1 VRLLRITPV
10 LLAVLIALAL
20 VAAWQVPRFLDWDHY
35 RATVESVAS
44 AGLGRPVQIAG
55 PIRLS
60 LLPQATLRARDVTI
74 ADIGDGATV
83 GELRMRVGLSAL
95 LTGRVEPQDLVLQD
109 ANISLPWP
117 LAGFTLRGTPP
128 PAGLHARME
137 NGTLRIGGLA
147 ITGIS
152 GEVSAGGP
160 TTALS
165 AAGLATVM
173 GRPWRMTG
181 RMGRAGADG
190 SATIEI
196 SLDGQGAGIGT
207 GGALTGQVAAD
218 GNLSGRITGRGP
230 DLSLLLPAPA
240 QPWNADGRLIAGSG
254 LLVADDLEVTIGGSP
269 ARGAVALR
277 LLPQLRLD
285 AALATNRLDLDA
297 WLPPLLQGGTVALP
311 TGIDLSAEAAPFA
324 GGILRRLR
332 AGFDLTG
339 DGMRLRDSEAV
350 LPGDAALQLSG
361 VLASGH
367 FAGDA
372 RLAAP
377 DLAQTLAWL
386 KPRAPALLDA
396 LPFAT
401 LHTAT
406 LSASVQADSSS
417 VAFGG
422 LRGDVGGVP
431 VTGDLALRG
440 GPRPAVA
447 ANLQLTGP
455 VLDHWLPDA
464 PPDLAHAAG
473 WLAALPHRFA
483 AFDADIT
490 LTAQHPVWHGTVF
503 DQLALDGDDR
513 AGTLDLRHAALTGP
527 ALSVTL
533 SGGMDGGGRISNGTV
548 TVQLGQ
554 AERLAD
560 SLPPGWQFTQP
571 LFRGPASL
579 DASVSGLPAALTT
592 VARAEMAD
600 ARLQLNGRWDV
611 PGGRWSGMAAF
622 HHPGAPRLLSAL
634 GLTDAGQW
642 LGDGSLSLQASVTA
656 GSDQVALAGL
666 ELSAGALRSTG
677 DLTLANPATGPPA
690 LTGTLAVDTLPLPL
704 PYVRSAN
711 PLPFQVL
718 RSANATLAIR
728 AAHLLWGGAPQG
740 DAASAHVSLLN
751 GVLRLDD
758 VAAHL
763 AGGALA
769 GRLTL
774 DATAAPRL
782 SASAT
787 LTNAVLDGPA
797 FDAGLDV
804 LAGAASGSMD
814 VSATG
819 YSPAAL
825 LASLQGSARASVRNG
840 TITGLDA
847 GRLLSVL
854 SGVASPASKS
864 AVDPAVLQAGVAETL
879 RRGTTPFGQLDATGT
894 LANGVLTL
902 TGATVTAP
910 AATITAS
917 GSLDLPGDAL
927 DLSLSLQPELAGAPA
942 IGLRLIGP
950 AANPSRTPGFAAL
963 TGWLAAP

>member
-1 VRLLRITPV
+1 MRLLRITPV

-44 AGLGRPVQIAG
+44 AGLGRPVLIAG

-60 LLPQATLRARDVTI
+60 LLPEATLRARDVTI
-74 ADIGDGATV
+74 ADIGNGATV

-109 ANISLPWP
+109 ANIRLPWP
-117 LAGFTLRGTPP
+117 LVGFTLRGTPP
-128 PAGLHARME
+128 PAGLHARVE

-196 SLDGQGAGIGT
+196 SLDGQGAGVGT

-218 GNLSGRITGRGP
+218 GNVSGRITGRGP
-230 DLSLLLPAPA
+230 DLSLLLPAPPQA
-240 QPWNADGRLIAGSG
+240 WNADGRLIAGSG

-297 WLPPLLQGGTVALP
+297 WLPPLLHGGTVALP

-339 DGMRLRDSEAV
+339 DGVRLRESEAV

-361 VLASGH
+361 ELAGGH
-367 FAGDA
+367 FTGGA
-372 RLAAP
+372 RLVAP

-406 LSASVQADSSS
+406 LAASVQADSAG

-431 VTGDLALRG
+431 ISGDLAVRG

-455 VLDHWLPDA
+455 VIDHWLPDA
-464 PPDLAHAAG
+464 PPDLTHAAG
-473 WLAALPHRFA
+473 WLAALPHHFA

-503 DQLALDGDDR
+503 DQLAFDGGCHGG
-513 AGTLDLRHAALTGP
+513 ALDLRHATLTGP
-527 ALSVTL
+527 ELSVAL

-548 TVQLGQ
+548 ALQVGQ

-579 DASVSGLPAALTT
+579 DVTVAGLPGALSTA
-592 VARAEMAD
+592 ARAEMAD

-611 PGGRWSGMAAF
+611 PAGRWSGNAAF

-634 GLTDAGQW
+634 GLPGAGEW
-642 LGDGSLSLQASVTA
+642 LGEGSLSLQASVTA

-677 DLTLANPATGPPA
+677 DLVLAHPATGPPA
-690 LTGTLAVDTLPLPL
+690 LTGTLAVDTLPVPL
-704 PYVRSAN
+704 PYVRSVD
-711 PLPFQVL
+711 PLPLQAL
-718 RSANATLAIR
+718 RSGNATLAIR
-728 AAHLLWGGAPQG
+728 AAHLLWGGAPEG
-740 DAASAHVSLLN
+740 DAASAHVSLAN
-751 GVLRLDD
+751 GVLHLDD
-758 VAAHL
+758 FNGHL
-763 AGGALA
+763 LGGTLA

-774 DATAAPRL
+774 DATATPKL
-782 SASAT
+782 TAT
-787 LTNAVLDGPA
+787 ATVAAAMLDGTT

-804 LAGAASGSMD
+804 TAGTASGSME
-814 VSATG
+814 VSAAG

-825 LASLQGSARASVRNG
+825 LASLQGSVRASVRNG
-840 TITGLDA
+840 AITGLDA
-847 GRLLSVL
+847 GRLLSLL
-854 SGVASPASKS
+854 SGVASPVLRN
-864 AVDPAVLQAGVAETL
+864 AVDPAPLQASVAEAL
-879 RRGTTPFGQLDATGT
+879 GSGTTPFAQLDAAGT
-894 LANGVLTL
+894 LANGVVSLTD
-902 TGATVTAP
+902 GTVTAS
-910 AATITAS
+910 AATIKAS
-917 GSLDLPGDAL
+917 GSLDLPGDAV
-927 DLSLSLQPELAGAPA
+927 DLSLALQPTFAGAPA

-963 TGWLAAP
+963 TGWLAGR

>member
-10 LLAVLIALAL
+10 LLAALIALAL

-44 AGLGRPVQIAG
+44 AGLGRPVLIAG

-60 LLPQATLRARDVTI
+60 LLPEATLRARDVSI
-74 ADIGDGATV
+74 ADIGNGATV

-109 ANISLPWP
+109 ANIRLPWP
-117 LAGFTLRGTPP
+117 LTGFTLRGTPSR
-128 PAGLHARME
+128 AGLHARVE
-137 NGTLRIGGLA
+137 NGTLVIGGLA
-147 ITGIS
+147 ISGIS
-152 GEVSAGGP
+152 GEISAGDA

-165 AAGLATVM
+165 AAG
-173 GRPWRMTG
+173 
-181 RMGRAGADG
+181 
-190 SATIEI
+190 
-196 SLDGQGAGIGT
+196 
-207 GGALTGQVAAD
+207 QVAAD
-218 GNLSGRITGRGP
+218 GNVSGRITGRGP

-240 QPWNADGRLIAGSG
+240 QPWNADGRLVAGSG

-324 GGILRRLR
+324 GGTLRRLR

-339 DGMRLRDSEAV
+339 DGVQLRESEAV

-361 VLASGH
+361 VLAGGH
-367 FAGDA
+367 FVGDA
-372 RLAAP
+372 SLMAP

-386 KPRAPALLDA
+386 RPRAPALLDA
-396 LPFAT
+396 LPFTT
-401 LHTAT
+401 LHTAM
-406 LSASVQADSSS
+406 LAASVRADRSS
-417 VAFGG
+417 VAFAG

-431 VTGDLALRG
+431 VTGDLAVRG
-440 GPRPAVA
+440 GARPAVA

-455 VLDHWLPDA
+455 VLDHWLPDSS
-464 PPDLAHAAG
+464 PDLAHPAG

-503 DQLALDGDDR
+503 DQLALDGSCR

-527 ALSVTL
+527 GLSVAL
-533 SGGMDGGGRISNGTV
+533 SGGMDGGGRISNGAV
-548 TVQLGQ
+548 ALQFGQ

-560 SLPPGWQFTQP
+560 SLPPGWQVAQP

-579 DASVSGLPAALTT
+579 EAKVSGLPTT
-592 VARAEMAD
+592 LATVVRAEMAD
-600 ARLQLNGRWDV
+600 ARLQLDGRWDV
-611 PGGRWSGMAAF
+611 PGRRWSGTAAF

-634 GLTDAGQW
+634 GLVDAGQW
-642 LGDGSLSLQASVTA
+642 LGDGSLSLQAAVTA
-656 GSDQVALAGL
+656 APDQVALAGL

-677 DLTLANPATGPPA
+677 DLTLAHLATGPPA
-690 LTGTLAVDTLPLPL
+690 LTGTLSVDTLPIPL
-704 PYVRSAN
+704 PDVRSVN
-711 PLPFQVL
+711 PLPFQAL
-718 RSANATLAIR
+718 RRGNMTLAIR

-740 DAASAHVSLLN
+740 DAAAAHVSLVN
-751 GVLRLDD
+751 GVLHLDD
-758 VAAHL
+758 FAGHL
-763 AGGALA
+763 AGGTLA
-769 GRLTL
+769 AHLTL
-774 DATAAPRL
+774 DATATPHL
-782 SASAT
+782 SASAS
-787 LTNAVLDGPA
+787 LTGAVLDGPI

-804 LAGAASGSMD
+804 MAGTASGSMD
-814 VSATG
+814 VTASG

-825 LASLQGSARASVRNG
+825 LASLQGSVRASVRNG
-840 TITGLDA
+840 AITGVDA
-847 GRLLSVL
+847 GRMLSVL
-854 SGVASPASKS
+854 GGVA
-864 AVDPAVLQAGVAETL
+864 DPAPLQASVAETL
-879 RRGTTPFGQLDATGT
+879 RKGSTPFGQLDAAGT

-902 TGATVTAP
+902 TDGTVTAP
-910 AATITAS
+910 AATIKAS
-917 GSLDLPGDAL
+917 GSLDLPGDAV
-927 DLSLSLQPELAGAPA
+927 DLSLSLRPALTGVPA

-950 AANPSRTPGFAAL
+950 STNPSRTPEFAAL
-963 TGWLAAP
+963 TGWLAGR